1 MTGVIDNHSHL
12 VHGKPMYVCVCKAVT
27 ESRIR
32 RAVAEGAVSS
42 LRDLRNSHG
51 LGTGCGKCV
60 PQAHEFLKGCL
71 EEKAREAPV
80 PHYGACRA

>member
-1 MTGVIDNHSHL
+1 
-12 VHGKPMYVCVCKAVT
+12 MYVCVCKAVT

-32 RAVAEGAVSS
+32 RAVAEGATS

-71 EEKAREAPV
+71 EEKSAGEAQST
-80 PHYGACRA
+80 HYGARRA

>member
-1 MTGVIDNHSHL
+1 MTYVIDNHSHL
-12 VHGKPMYVCVCKAVT
+12 VHGMAMYVCVCKAVS

-32 RAVAEGAVSS
+32 QAVAEGARS

-60 PQAHEFLKGCL
+60 PHAHEFLKGCL
-71 EEKAREAPV
+71 EDGDVVTLQELR
-80 PHYGACRA
+80 YGLQRA